1 MKALGLVACVILV
14 AVSVL
19 PATGAATPGGSLP
32 MYPGAKFQF
41 EMTLTEKDFL
51 PAIKQFLPTVPGI
64 VGMAAPELAPSAP
77 QQGEKSEQ
85 TPKLREAL
93 MGETIVKELT
103 AALAGLTK
111 VSVTGYNVPKGI
123 GSDKIADFYM
133 QKFGLSK
140 GWLQTLRAEDPR
152 GSFRLY
158 VKPELEGMFGF
169 GVQNTQVVVFCTEGR
184 IDFEKIGKL
193 AGELIPMA
201 MSMRSGPPAPGTP
214 PVVVEQSPV
223 PAPSPA
229 PGDAGSEPPA
239 NPAE

>member
-1 MKALGLVACVILV
+1 MKWLGLVACVILV
-14 AVSVL
+14 AASVL
-19 PATGAATPGGSLP
+19 PAIGAATSGGSLP

-41 EMTLTEKDFL
+41 EMNLTEKDFL
-51 PAIKQFLPTVPGI
+51 PAIKQFLPTVPRI
-64 VGMAAPELAPSAP
+64 VGTAVPELGPSAA
-77 QQGEKSEQ
+77 QGDKPEQ
-85 TPKLREAL
+85 MAKLRADL
-93 MGETIVKELT
+93 MGETIAKELT

-133 QKFGLSK
+133 LKLGLSK

-201 MSMRSGPPAPGTP
+201 LSMRSGPPAPETP
-214 PVVVEQSPV
+214 PVVEEVPV
-223 PAPSPA
+223 PAPSPS
-229 PGDAGSEPPA
+229 PGEAGSEPPA